1 MIIYTFCRLYRGEIF
16 NFTPDNSDQK
26 NEINIDIIKII
37 YLWKCIFFLK
47 WTEIGLHLQLDYL
60 PSEVIIRSTL
70 LLYRTRPLITT
81 FVSSQSAIVHM

>member
-1 MIIYTFCRLYRGEIF
+1 MH
-16 NFTPDNSDQK
+16 
-26 NEINIDIIKII
+26 
-37 YLWKCIFFLK
+37 FFLK

-81 FVSSQSAIVHM
+81 FVSSQSAIVHMIFFTKIAF